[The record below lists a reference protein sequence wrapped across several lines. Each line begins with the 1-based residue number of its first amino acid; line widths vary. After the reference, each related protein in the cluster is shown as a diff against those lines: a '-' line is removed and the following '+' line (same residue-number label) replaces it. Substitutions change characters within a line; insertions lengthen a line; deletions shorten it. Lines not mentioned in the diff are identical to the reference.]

1 MEAIVLAGGF
11 GTRLRSVVSDVPKPL
26 APVAGKPFLHWL
38 LSSLESNSFTRVVL
52 SVGYLGSMIEEE
64 FGLQFKKMEL
74 AYNYEEEPL
83 GTGGAIVACLPKI
96 KSDQFFV
103 LNGDTFF
110 DADFSLVKATFKGNP
125 IVVGCKVDNA
135 ARYGSM
141 KIENGVVTKF
151 ISAGTPAAATINGG
165 IYFFDKKHF
174 LEFEMP
180 KSFSLEK
187 EFLENW
193 VTQRD
198 LDAVELNALFID
210 IGVPEDYFRAQGLF
224 G

>member
-11 GTRLRSVVSDVPKPL
+11 GTRLRSIVSDVPKPL
-26 APVAGKPFLHWL
+26 ALVAGKPFLYWL
-38 LSSLESNSFTRVVL
+38 LSSLEKNGFTRVVL
-52 SVGYLGSMIEEE
+52 SVGYLGSMIEKE
-64 FGLQFKKMEL
+64 FGRQFQKMEL
-74 AYNYEEEPL
+74 VYNYEEEQL
-83 GTGGAIVACLPKI
+83 GTGGAIVACLSKI

-110 DADFSLVKATFKGNP
+110 EVDFRLVRAAFKGNP

-141 KIENGVVTKF
+141 MIEDGVVTNF
-151 ISAGTPAAATINGG
+151 ISTGTPVAATINGG
-165 IYFFDKKHF
+165 VYFFDKKHF
-174 LEFEMP
+174 SELEMP
-180 KSFSLEK
+180 KSFSLER
-187 EFLENW
+187 ELLETW
-193 VTQRD
+193 VNQRT
-198 LDAVELNALFID
+198 LDVVELKALFID